1 MVATVLSFKYQI
13 ALWLTLEKNRWQKLN
28 ERESQRVRDREENVY
43 KSKKIASTCARVNCL
58 ACEIE
63 FECKQRC
70 NRCWRYCERM
80 FECVC
85 TVHIVCDSV
94 WTNENGVSK
103 CKNVEINDSQLNQVC
118 CGVVVSCN
126 LIAYFISFA
135 IHYSVVSPVRRVFL
149 RMNSGVG
156 RILFLVLNLCTWNV
170 VLVVLV
176 IPVHIYSSKTHKS
189 LAKTM
194 MLFRWKI
201 L

>member
-1 MVATVLSFKYQI
+1 M
-13 ALWLTLEKNRWQKLN
+13 N
-28 ERESQRVRDREENVY
+28 ER
-43 KSKKIASTCARVNCL
+43 
-58 ACEIE
+58 
-63 FECKQRC
+63 
-70 NRCWRYCERM
+70 
-80 FECVC
+80 
-85 TVHIVCDSV
+85 
-94 WTNENGVSK
+94 TNENGVSK

-176 IPVHIYSSKTHKS
+176 ISVRIYSSKTHKS
-189 LAKTM
+189 LAKTIQVENS
-194 MLFRWKI
+194 LKWNFYYSTVQDDGYYVFRNVNTLSVTFQI
-201 L
+201 NPRRID

>member
-1 MVATVLSFKYQI
+1 MQPLLEVLRTDV
-13 ALWLTLEKNRWQKLN
+13 W
-28 ERESQRVRDREENVY
+28 V
-43 KSKKIASTCARVNCL
+43 
-58 ACEIE
+58 
-63 FECKQRC
+63 
-70 NRCWRYCERM
+70 
-80 FECVC
+80 CVC
-85 TVHIVCDSV
+85 ALCILYVIAYER
-94 WTNENGVSK
+94 TNDYGVSK

-170 VLVVLV
+170 VMVVLV
-176 IPVHIYSSKTHKS
+176 ISVHIYSSKTHKS

-201 L
+201 LWNEIFIIQQHKTMVLTFFEMLIRCLSHSR

>member
-1 MVATVLSFKYQI
+1 M
-13 ALWLTLEKNRWQKLN
+13 N
-28 ERESQRVRDREENVY
+28 ER
-43 KSKKIASTCARVNCL
+43 
-58 ACEIE
+58 
-63 FECKQRC
+63 
-70 NRCWRYCERM
+70 
-80 FECVC
+80 
-85 TVHIVCDSV
+85 
-94 WTNENGVSK
+94 TNENGVSK

-176 IPVHIYSSKTHKS
+176 ISVRIYSSKTHKS
-189 LAKTM
+189 LAKTIQVENS
-194 MLFRWKI
+194 LKWNFYYSTVQDDGYYVFRNVNTLSVTFQINPRWI
-201 L
+201 D